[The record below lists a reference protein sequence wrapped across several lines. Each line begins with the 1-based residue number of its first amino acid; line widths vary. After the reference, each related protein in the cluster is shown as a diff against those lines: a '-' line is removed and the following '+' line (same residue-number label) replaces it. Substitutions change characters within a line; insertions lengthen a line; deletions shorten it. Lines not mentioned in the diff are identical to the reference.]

1 MRKIAIIGACIGSLF
16 LLGGCDDNT
25 SKLTADQQF
34 QLKQMEMQQ
43 AEKMRNQRHELEMAR
58 AMHPAPVVQSETR
71 YIESEPQV
79 VYRDVPVSVPAT
91 TPAPVVPDSYGYSS
105 NSGDSGSSIGS
116 HVATAAVGAAAGY
129 YAGKYTSTPKGQ
141 QQVQTMKSKTKSMY
155 DTGKKKAYTGYR
167 FTKSKTTSAYR
178 SFKKRK

>member
-1 MRKIAIIGACIGSLF
+1 MRKVAIIGACIGSLF

-58 AMHPAPVVQSETR
+58 AMNPAPVIQSETR
-71 YIESEPQV
+71 YVESEPQV
-79 VYRDVPVSVPAT
+79 IYRDVPAQ
-91 TPAPVVPDSYGYSS
+91 PAPQPHSVSPDSYGYSS
-105 NSGDSGSSIGS
+105 SNSDSGSGIGS

-141 QQVQTMKSKTKSMY
+141 QQVQAMKSKTKSMY

>member
-1 MRKIAIIGACIGSLF
+1 MRKIAIIGACIGSMF

-34 QLKQMEMQQ
+34 QLKQMEMLQ
-43 AEKMRNQRHELEMAR
+43 AEKMRNQRHELDMAR
-58 AMHPAPVVQSETR
+58 ATHPAPVVQSETR
-71 YIESEPQV
+71 YVESEPQV
-79 VYRDVPVSVPAT
+79 IYRDVPAQ
-91 TPAPVVPDSYGYSS
+91 PAPQSYSVSPDSYGYSHSDS
-105 NSGDSGSSIGS
+105 NSGSSVGS

-129 YAGKYTSTPKGQ
+129 MAGKYTSTPKGQ
-141 QQVQTMKSKTKSMY
+141 QQVQTMKDKSKSMY

>member
-1 MRKIAIIGACIGSLF
+1 MRKVAIIGACIGSLF
-16 LLGGCDDNT
+16 LLSGCDDNT

-58 AMHPAPVVQSETR
+58 AMNPAPVIQSETR
-71 YIESEPQV
+71 YVESEPQV
-79 VYRDVPVSVPAT
+79 IYRDVPAQ
-91 TPAPVVPDSYGYSS
+91 PAPQPHSVSPDSYGYSS
-105 NSGDSGSSIGS
+105 SNSDSGSGIGS

>member
-1 MRKIAIIGACIGSLF
+1 MRKVAIIGACIGSLF

-58 AMHPAPVVQSETR
+58 AMNPAPVIQSETR
-71 YIESEPQV
+71 YVESEPQV
-79 VYRDVPVSVPAT
+79 IYRDVPAQ
-91 TPAPVVPDSYGYSS
+91 PAPQPHSVSPDSYGYSS
-105 NSGDSGSSIGS
+105 SNSDSGSGIGS

>member
-1 MRKIAIIGACIGSLF
+1 MRKVAIIGACIGSLF
-16 LLGGCDDNT
+16 PLGGCDDNT

-58 AMHPAPVVQSETR
+58 AMNPAPVIQSETR
-71 YIESEPQV
+71 YVESEPQV
-79 VYRDVPVSVPAT
+79 IYRDVPAQ
-91 TPAPVVPDSYGYSS
+91 PAPQPHSVSPDSYGYSS
-105 NSGDSGSSIGS
+105 SNSDSGSGIGS

-141 QQVQTMKSKTKSMY
+141 QQVQAMKSKTKSMY